1 MIELDRRLRL
11 LRGQAHT
18 WAAEMREHSLA
29 VDRDPGHV
37 SSLTHLPALSR
48 VASLQIP
55 PEYNPDPLVISGEK
69 YYLMDALER
78 VVFFEE
84 GAWGDLGIMLA
95 SPGGPMAG
103 IAVDVLGAPRLKEWF
118 FGRLLERPTWT
129 FFALTEPGRGSDAG
143 NMATRLERPD
153 DDGPLLLHGAKR
165 YVGNS
170 VRADFGVVFARTG
183 SGPLGLGA
191 VLVERTAPGFS
202 VEPVPTLGVRGAQ
215 LGAITLDGVQV
226 PTDRVLGSHL
236 PPTRRGMWAWL
247 RTFNLLRPAVATMG
261 VGVARAAYEY
271 VREHRRELRA
281 DERWRLERMGERI
294 ETVRQLVR
302 RAAIAVDR
310 DPADGHLAS
319 AAKRSAARLA
329 EQVSREAPAFF
340 GPGARLDHPLL
351 EKLARDA
358 RAVEYMEGT
367 SNVQRLSVF
376 SGAVRGRFDADRAA
390 DGGEG
395 REE

>member
-1 MIELDRRLRL
+1 MIELDERLTRL
-11 LRGQAHT
+11 QGQAWE
-18 WAAEMREHSLA
+18 WAAEMRPHALA
-29 VDRDPGHV
+29 VDEDPERV
-37 SSLTHLPALSR
+37 SEIVDLPGLSR
-48 VASLQIP
+48 VAALQIP
-55 PEYNPDPLVISGEK
+55 PEYNPDPLLVGGEK
-69 YYLMDALER
+69 YYLMSALER

-95 SPGGPMAG
+95 SPGGPMSG
-103 IAVDVLGAPRLKEWF
+103 IAVDALGSDAQKEWF

-129 FFALTEPGRGSDAG
+129 FFALTEPERGSDAT
-143 NMATRLERPD
+143 NMTTRLDRAENSEA
-153 DDGPLLLHGAKR
+153 LLLNGAKR

-170 VRADFGVVFARTG
+170 VRAELGVVFARTG
-183 SGPLGLGA
+183 PGPLGLGA
-191 VLVERTAPGFS
+191 VLVERSAPGFS

-215 LGAITLDGVQV
+215 LGAITLDGVRV
-226 PTDRVLGSHL
+226 APDEVLGSHL

-271 VREHRRELRA
+271 VGEHRGGLRA
-281 DERWRLERMGERI
+281 GERWRLERMGERI

-302 RAAIAVDR
+302 KAAIAVDHN
-310 DPADGHLAS
+310 PADGHLAS

-329 EQVSREAPAFF
+329 EEVTLEALDFF
-340 GPGARLDHPLL
+340 GPGARLDHPPL

-367 SNVQRLSVF
+367 SNIQRLGIFGGVVRNGF
-376 SGAVRGRFDADRAA
+376 APGGAVSG
-390 DGGEG
+390 DGGT
-395 REE
+395 